1 MLPTQGQG
9 ASQSIEDA
17 VGVPIAN
24 KISGTDIERNLLA
37 LPLPTWPVNQLS
49 LMSSPD

>member
-9 ASQSIEDA
+9 ANQRIEDA

-24 KISGTDIERNLLA
+24 KISGTDIERTLFVLS
-37 LPLPTWPVNQLS
+37 LPT
-49 LMSSPD
+49 